1 MRCQEVRSLIKNY
14 HAGSLEEFT
23 RIRIHHHLADC
34 RSCTEDFDI
43 WMRGE
48 EYIKN
53 STSNSS
59 SLPSSSSS
67 AVMNNVMGRIKE
79 EEKWANPSFSKN
91 SASKGSTFLKRKKML
106 FSFVCT
112 MLFIIFVL
120 FFTITFIP
128 QNEIATDR
136 VIELEQ
142 LDAWDDIN
150 KIVLKE
156 QVQNEETSMNFQ
168 VVASLSDPIIYT
180 LPTEGTNIPYGIIF
194 SIFGI
199 LCIILGMSWITRV

>member
-14 HAGSLEEFT
+14 HAGSLDEFT

-34 RSCTEDFDI
+34 KSCTEDFDI
-43 WMRGE
+43 WVRGE

-53 STSNSS
+53 SKPNSS
-59 SLPSSSSS
+59 PLPSSSSS
-67 AVMNNVMGRIKE
+67 AVMNNVMGRIKQ
-79 EEKWANPSFSKN
+79 EEKWANPSVSK
-91 SASKGSTFLKRKKML
+91 SSTFSRRKKTL

-112 MLFIIFVL
+112 MLFIFFVL

-142 LDAWDDIN
+142 LDTWDDIN

-156 QVQNEETSMNFQ
+156 QTQNEETSMNFQ